1 MEGFWDIVQVAVD
14 PRDPGRVYA
23 ASWGGGVLEF
33 RNGSFEKRYDH
44 QNSPLQTALPEQPQD
59 PYTRIGG
66 IAFDAAGQL
75 WITNAQSSKGLHTL
89 SPSGEWKSFELT
101 GVSGFQYTIGQLIV
115 TSADDKWIIL
125 PRGRDLYVVDK
136 EGARKKQLPVTS
148 YFNNGEQEIFNRMND
163 VYAITEDLEGEIW
176 VGTSRGVAVF
186 ANPRR
191 VWNEDNF
198 YAYQPSLELNDGLY
212 HPLLEKETVTAIVV
226 DGANRK
232 WLGTRNSGLYLVS
245 ERGTAELLHFN
256 TDNSPLLSNTITS
269 LAMHPVSG
277 ELFIGTDQGLISYQA
292 DAPAG
297 RENLAGVYVYP
308 NPVRESYHGEI
319 TVAGLMKDTDVHIT
333 DIAGNLVF
341 KTTSLGSKVTWDGR
355 NLNGRRV
362 ATGVYLVFCA
372 DATGNETQMAKLLFI
387 R

>member
-1 MEGFWDIVQVAVD
+1 M
-14 PRDPGRVYA
+14 
-23 ASWGGGVLEF
+23 
-33 RNGSFEKRYDH
+33 
-44 QNSPLQTALPEQPQD
+44 
-59 PYTRIGG
+59 
-66 IAFDAAGQL
+66 
-75 WITNAQSSKGLHTL
+75 
-89 SPSGEWKSFELT
+89 
-101 GVSGFQYTIGQLIV
+101 

-308 NPVRESYHGEI
+308 NPVRRVI
-319 TVAGLMKDTDVHIT
+319 TGK
-333 DIAGNLVF
+333 
-341 KTTSLGSKVTWDGR
+341 SPWPGS
-355 NLNGRRV
+355 
-362 ATGVYLVFCA
+362 
-372 DATGNETQMAKLLFI
+372 
-387 R
+387 